1 MPRRWTPVSCSPDRS
16 WQLARFSFETSRRD
30 LCVLSHSF
38 SFSNAVINVLQ
49 WIVCSETLLTQW
61 RLRFYSPSCRN
72 GDECIQDLNNSA
84 CHGSVIRSLVYIQY
98 REIQKRCCSI
108 LRAAPLNFLRLNHP
122 TCVSYGAPSDE
133 DLRWGTSGAHKK
145 HMHIRLTFV
154 TELCLF
160 FFCLL
165 VQPDGLLFC
174 LKRDKPRCFPSSTL
188 STAGFP
194 GLGDL
199 SLHSCTCFLCFVSLP
214 CSLVCLSHYI
224 SLFLCP
230 HLFFLSVFSF
240 PVSLWQPARQSFPLF
255 CNLSDRWY

>member
-1 MPRRWTPVSCSPDRS
+1 MVMNVYKTWIIVHVM
-16 WQLARFSFETSRRD
+16 
-30 LCVLSHSF
+30 VLSSG
-38 SFSNAVINVLQ
+38 
-49 WIVCSETLLTQW
+49 
-61 RLRFYSPSCRN
+61 PSCIFNTERFR
-72 GDECIQDLNNSA
+72 DVAATFFC
-84 CHGSVIRSLVYIQY
+84 
-98 REIQKRCCSI
+98 
-108 LRAAPLNFLRLNHP
+108 AAPLNFLRLNPP

-133 DLRWGTSGAHKK
+133 DLRWGTSGAHMK